1 MTNTQWMFVFG
12 IGCVFFGASAGT
24 LWRMGRDTQTP
35 ERQQMQRMLYRTSA
49 FGLFILGVPSLLFIL
64 NRFFSG
70 ELFSRVAPIYLIVIG
85 LLGMLVY
92 IWFFRDFIPSLPLLG
107 PNMYPYWWVTRLLTI
122 FSGFSIFFLYEGLYL
137 SATRLFV
144 SADRPLIGIVILFF
158 VGVAAAIC
166 ISYLRR
172 ITKRYRGQRSGRK

>member
-24 LWRMGRDTQTP
+24 LWRMGRETQSP

-92 IWFFRDFIPSLPLLG
+92 ICFFRAFMSSLPLFS
-107 PNMYPYWWVTRLLTI
+107 PNMYLSWWETRLLKI
-122 FSGFSIFFLYEGLYL
+122 LSGCSILFIYARLY
-137 SATRLFV
+137 SAATSVLAS
-144 SADRPLIGIVILFF
+144 SARTLIGIV
-158 VGVAAAIC
+158 
-166 ISYLRR
+166 
-172 ITKRYRGQRSGRK
+172 T